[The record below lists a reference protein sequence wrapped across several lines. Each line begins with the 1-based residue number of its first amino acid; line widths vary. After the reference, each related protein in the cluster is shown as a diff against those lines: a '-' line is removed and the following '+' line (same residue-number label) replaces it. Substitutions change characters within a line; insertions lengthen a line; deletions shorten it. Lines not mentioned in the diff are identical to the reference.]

1 MHQNQSSP
9 PVGPH
14 QTDPEIERYLINALS
29 YDPDTGEFFWKIKP
43 SKNIAKGSKAGG
55 VDKLGYVRLQYT
67 YKGVA
72 RKMYLHRLAWRI
84 YYGEWP
90 DLVIDHIN
98 RDRSDNRLCNLRVV
112 TVRDNVRNARP
123 KSGKYSGVH
132 FDSLRSKWVAK
143 VRVDGGKRIFLGRF
157 PCPTL
162 AAIAYD
168 KASSEYHG
176 DFGYRKFL

>member
-1 MHQNQSSP
+1 MRQYSDSL

-14 QTDPEIERYLINALS
+14 QTDAEIEGYLIDSLS
-29 YDPDTGEFFWKIKP
+29 YDPHTGDFFWKIKP
-43 SKNIAKGSKAGG
+43 SRGIALGSKAGG
-55 VDKLGYVRLQYT
+55 VDKSGYVRLRYT
-67 YKGVA
+67 FKGVT
-72 RKMYLHRLAWRI
+72 RQLYLHRLAWRI
-84 YYGEWP
+84 HYGKWP

-112 TVRDNVRNARP
+112 SIKNNARNAGP

-132 FDSLRSKWVAK
+132 FETSRSMWVAK
-143 VRVDGGKRIFLGRF
+143 IRVDDGKRVFLGRF

-162 AAIAYD
+162 AAMAYD

-176 DFGYRKFL
+176 EFGYRNFT